1 MRYLGNVL
9 ATKMLATTALVIV
22 ASAAQAGHHANF
34 DGYTL
39 RVKLIGGAQYEPL
52 YKLIPEW
59 EAATGAKVEILS
71 RKSHFE
77 LDREMKQDIAAG
89 NIDYCAF
96 ANHTNF
102 APQYVSMTE
111 PLDKLISAETMGA
124 FSPLVVRHATVNGKL
139 LSLPRHSD
147 VSNLYYQKSL
157 YENAENKT
165 AFKAKYGYD
174 LAVPQTWAQASDQA
188 KFFTDAPN
196 RYGTHFAGK
205 DEGLTGRFYEMLVA
219 EGGALFDKNW
229 NPTFNSEAGIRAL
242 NWFVDLYS
250 ADAVPAGTT
259 NYVWDDL
266 GLGFAAG
273 AVAWNL
279 DWAGWAAYF
288 NGADSKIGGD
298 VGVALAPAGSS
309 GKRTGWSG
317 SHSFSVTQACDNKK
331 AAASFITFLTD
342 HDAQMVEARRGLL
355 PTRTQVWDDV
365 IAEFKAE
372 GNDFMVEV
380 FDIWGASMAEH
391 AFTPPLIAEW
401 GEVSNIL
408 WPNLQAAI
416 LGDKSVEEALNDS
429 AKKVREVMEDAGH
442 L

>member
-1 MRYLGNVL
+1 MNRTINTIF
-9 ATKMLATTALVIV
+9 ATSALVA
-22 ASAAQAGHHANF
+22 ASTATAQEWGDF

-52 YKLIPEW
+52 YTLIPEW
-59 EAATGAKVEILS
+59 EAATGATVDILS

-89 NIDYCAF
+89 NIDYCMF

-102 APQYVSMTE
+102 APQYDTMTE
-111 PLDKLISAETMGA
+111 PLDDLIPADVVAG
-124 FSPLVVRHATVNGKL
+124 FSPLVIEHATVNGEL
-139 LSLPRHSD
+139 FSLPRHSD
-147 VSNLYYQKSL
+147 VSNMYYQKSL
-157 YENAENKT
+157 YEDADNQA
-165 AFKAKYGYD
+165 AFKAEYGYD
-174 LAVPQTWAQASDQA
+174 LAPPATWAQASDQA
-188 KFFTDAPN
+188 KFFTNAPDM
-196 RYGTHFAGK
+196 YGTHFAGK

-219 EGGALFDKNW
+219 EGGALFDEDW
-229 NPTFNSEAGIRAL
+229 NPTFNDEAGVRAL
-242 NWFVDLYS
+242 NWFVDLYA

-298 VGVALAPAGSS
+298 VGVALAPTGKS

-317 SHSFSVTQACDNKK
+317 SHSFSVTKACDNKE
-331 AAASFITFLTD
+331 AAASLVNFLTS

-372 GNDFMVEV
+372 DNDFMVEV
-380 FDIWGASMAEH
+380 FDIWSVSMAEH

-408 WPNLQAAI
+408 WPALQSAI
-416 LGDKSVEEALNDS
+416 LGDISPEDALNGAADE
-429 AKKVREVMEDAGH
+429 VREVMEDAGY

>member
-1 MRYLGNVL
+1 MIRQLGRIL
-9 ATKMLATTALVIV
+9 TTTA
-22 ASAAQAGHHANF
+22 AAAIACAATAQDYGNF

-52 YKLIPEW
+52 YTLIPEW
-59 EAATGAKVEILS
+59 EKATGATVDILS

-96 ANHTNF
+96 SNHTNF
-102 APQYVSMTE
+102 APQYTSMTE
-111 PLDKLISAETMGA
+111 PLDRLIAEETVAA
-124 FSPLVVRHATVNGKL
+124 FSPLVISHATVDGKL

-147 VSNLYYQKSL
+147 VSNLFYQKSL
-157 YENAENKT
+157 YENEDNKA
-165 AFKAKYGYD
+165 AFKEKYGYD
-174 LAVPQTWAQASDQA
+174 LAVPETWAQASDQA
-188 KFFTDAPN
+188 KFFSNPPD

-219 EGGALFDKNW
+219 EGGQLFDENW
-229 NPTFNSEAGIRAL
+229 NPTFNSKAGVRAL
-242 NWFVDLYS
+242 NWFVDLYQ

-273 AVAWNL
+273 AVAWDL

-288 NGADSKIGGD
+288 NGGDSKIGGD
-298 VGVALAPAGSS
+298 VGVALAPKGSG

-317 SHSFSVTQACDNKK
+317 SHSFSVTSNCDNKE
-331 AAASFITFLTD
+331 AAASFITFLTS
-342 HDAQMVEARRGLL
+342 HDAQMIEARSGLL

-365 IAEFKAE
+365 IAEFKGE

-380 FDIWGASMAEH
+380 FDIWGESMAEH

-408 WPNLQAAI
+408 WPALQSAI
-416 LGDKSVEEALNDS
+416 LGDETTEDALNEAADE
-429 AKKVREVMEDAGH
+429 VREVMEDAGY